1 MATSL
6 LQWLLST
13 DYKDKGVKDAQKD
26 LKGLKQG
33 AADLITQLTGVNMTG
48 LTAIG
53 MLAGLGAAVKK
64 AVDFTVEYTDQVR
77 TMSNLTGM
85 SAEETSRLIQVSDD
99 YGIEADKLKAILTG
113 ANKAGF
119 LPTIENLAA
128 LSDQYLAIQDPL
140 EQNRLLTEKLGKAG
154 MDYADVIKL
163 GGDAIREKAAAV
175 EDGLILDEAAVKA
188 GLEYK
193 QAMDGVEDSLNAM
206 RIQLAQNVIPALSK
220 FLEFMARG
228 ISVGNQLINWNRNV
242 KSAWDEHNISMQAT
256 STTYEEYINEMVRA
270 AEAAGYDFDE
280 MEKLTGIELT
290 QADRQQMVITNYGAL
305 TEEQWNAMK
314 ANQDLQGSLEDT
326 NTALEDAT
334 TAVADYSTELK
345 LLKEAIGGPVGKELD
360 NYAEKMRKIETETA
374 DAQAVIDEL
383 GGKKWLTGQQKED
396 LEEARKKLEELGAQA
411 TTTAEE
417 HRQAMGKIIYD
428 MAAVRA
434 AADGVITEA
443 EYNTLKTYAQ
453 NMGIVDQAT
462 VDAQYALQL
471 MDETI
476 KNSPQSADNYA
487 RALQVMTDRLDDGKL
502 SADDLKA
509 ILDTLKG
516 TAWNV
521 TVSTDVDASEL
532 DSLEE
537 RIRRGYRIPVTVSGN
552 GNWIPMA
559 EGGEGVVTRPT
570 LFLAGEAGVPERYS
584 FTPLDGRHGSGDSGG
599 GVTINM
605 YGSVNNGMD
614 LEEFVLA
621 VAERLQRR

>member
-140 EQNRLLTEKLGKAG
+140 ERNRLLTEKLGKAG